1 MEVFSSGY
9 VIPAIGVGII
19 LFGISLLRSGER
31 KNSGQHTPAWH
42 PHTRTATPMLDAFS
56 LDFTALARAES
67 IDPGVGK
74 TAIVEGLAMH
84 IITQAVPLPL
94 QNKRL
99 VSLQVTKLLSDTKY
113 RGEFEKRINKILEE
127 IGRTNR

>member
-67 IDPGVGK
+67 IDPVVGR
-74 TAIVEGLAMH
+74 E
-84 IITQAVPLPL
+84 
-94 QNKRL
+94 
-99 VSLQVTKLLSDTKY
+99 
-113 RGEFEKRINKILEE
+113 EE
-127 IGRTNR
+127 IRKLIQTLIRRRKNNAILVDRKSTRL